1 MPSQIS
7 SIGSL
12 IETRSTTPAWFRA
25 TKASSDNSAVK
36 SLTKRLRTR
45 PKEMM
50 EVGKEYGFKQAT
62 IYWARKELEGTVV
75 NTAGKKV
82 RGNSWEYVG

>member
-1 MPSQIS
+1 M
-7 SIGSL
+7 
-12 IETRSTTPAWFRA
+12 
-25 TKASSDNSAVK
+25 
-36 SLTKRLRTR
+36 R

-50 EVGKEYGFKQAT
+50 ELGKEYGFKQTT
-62 IYWARKELEGTVV
+62 IYRARKELEGIVV

>member
-1 MPSQIS
+1 M
-7 SIGSL
+7 
-12 IETRSTTPAWFRA
+12 
-25 TKASSDNSAVK
+25 
-36 SLTKRLRTR
+36 R

-50 EVGKEYGFKQAT
+50 EMGKEYGFKQTT
-62 IYWARKELEGTVV
+62 ICRARKVLEGTVF